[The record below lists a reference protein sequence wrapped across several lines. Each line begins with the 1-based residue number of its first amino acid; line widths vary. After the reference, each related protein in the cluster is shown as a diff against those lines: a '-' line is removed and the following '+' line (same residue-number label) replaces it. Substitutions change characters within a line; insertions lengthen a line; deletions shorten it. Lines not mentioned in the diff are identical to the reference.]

1 MMMQITFNYLKW
13 GIAFPLHVTHKQNL
27 QLLSGP
33 WQTCPEYG
41 VFGVY
46 TVYGLCWFSWI
57 SQWDMLTYHAH
68 GDVQKSPE
76 NQRKG
81 RAAPGLCAD
90 GGLFFYSH
98 PRPHNPV
105 LISKHW
111 VELYI
116 ELYFN
121 GNNTHADDKCI

>member
-1 MMMQITFNYLKW
+1 MMMMMQIKSNYLKW

-33 WQTCPEYG
+33 WQTCSEYG
-41 VFGVY
+41 VCLICVD
-46 TVYGLCWFSWI
+46 SAE
-57 SQWDMLTYHAH
+57 SQWDILTYHAH